1 MTYPFHNNATGH
13 PILDTE
19 EKLQW
24 YMNRLLHR
32 EVNLSDVCASV
43 VDLETVLLE
52 PRPNEYAQQIA
63 MLRYAGG
70 PTLREPRNYGRVDR
84 AVVTVLREI
93 HSRRDAEMEQRRREE
108 AIEDYKERQ
117 QLMVEAMTTE
127 KESTADYISWWKSL
141 FQNGKENNK

>member
-1 MTYPFHNNATGH
+1 MTYPFNNNATGY

-32 EVNLSDVCASV
+32 EANLYDVCARV

-63 MLRYAGG
+63 MISYAAS
-70 PTLREPRNYGRVDR
+70 PTLREPNNYGRVDR

-93 HSRRDAEMEQRRREE
+93 HARYESEVQARRES
-108 AIEDYKERQ
+108 AEDPR
-117 QLMVEAMTTE
+117 
-127 KESTADYISWWKSL
+127 SL
-141 FQNGKENNK
+141 DWSKVL

>member
-32 EVNLSDVCASV
+32 EVNLYEVCASV

-52 PRPNEYAQQIA
+52 RRPNEYAQQIA
-63 MLRYAGG
+63 MLQYAGS
-70 PTLREPRNYGRVDR
+70 PTLREPSHYGRVDR

-93 HSRRDAEMEQRRREE
+93 HTRYESEAKRRRE
-108 AIEDYKERQ
+108 
-117 QLMVEAMTTE
+117 
-127 KESTADYISWWKSL
+127 SADDPSSL
-141 FQNGKENNK
+141 DWSKVL

>member
-1 MTYPFHNNATGH
+1 MTYPFYNNATGH

-19 EKLQW
+19 GKLQW

-32 EVNLSDVCASV
+32 EVNLYDVCASV

-63 MLRYAGG
+63 MIQYAAF
-70 PTLREPRNYGRVDR
+70 PTLREPSNYGRVDR

-93 HSRRDAEMEQRRREE
+93 HSRYESEARRRRESPK
-108 AIEDYKERQ
+108 DP
-117 QLMVEAMTTE
+117 
-127 KESTADYISWWKSL
+127 SSL
-141 FQNGKENNK
+141 DWSKVL

>member
-1 MTYPFHNNATGH
+1 MQGY

-32 EVNLSDVCASV
+32 EVNLYEVCASV

-63 MLRYAGG
+63 IIRYGTS
-70 PTLREPRNYGRVDR
+70 PTLREPCTYGRVDR
-84 AVVTVLREI
+84 AVVPVLREI
-93 HSRRDAEMEQRRREE
+93 HARRYAEMEQHRREISE
-108 AIEDYKERQ
+108 KERE
-117 QLMVEAMTTE
+117 LGNEMSATE
-127 KESTADYISWWKSL
+127 KEVKKQIREWSEHLSKTILA
-141 FQNGKENNK
+141 Q

>member
-32 EVNLSDVCASV
+32 EVNLYDVCASV

-63 MLRYAGG
+63 MIQYAAF
-70 PTLREPRNYGRVDR
+70 PTLREPCNYGRVDR

-93 HSRRDAEMEQRRREE
+93 HAQCEAEAKRRRES
-108 AIEDYKERQ
+108 AEDPR
-117 QLMVEAMTTE
+117 
-127 KESTADYISWWKSL
+127 SL
-141 FQNGKENNK
+141 NWSKVL